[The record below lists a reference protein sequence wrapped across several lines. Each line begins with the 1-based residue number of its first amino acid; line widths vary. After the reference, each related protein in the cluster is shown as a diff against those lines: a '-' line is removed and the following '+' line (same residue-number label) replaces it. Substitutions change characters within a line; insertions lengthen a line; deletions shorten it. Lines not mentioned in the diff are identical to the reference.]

1 MRAFLLYAV
10 IVLVVVGCESDV
22 KTHQLF
28 YGTTPPPVISITI
41 GDVEAVKSIGKGG
54 LPSPSMI
61 SPNQLAIVKMVDVLK
76 GQGVG
81 ERIGLAY
88 EAGRS
93 NEPVAKQKYVF
104 LWDQTG
110 KCIQYFT
117 VKGNVYVKDGHE
129 IPLDELKKQ

>member
-1 MRAFLLYAV
+1 MRAFLFYAV
-10 IVLVVVGCESDV
+10 ILFVVIGCESDV

-28 YGTTPPPVISITI
+28 YGTTPPPVISITV
-41 GDVEAVKSIGKGG
+41 GDVETVKSIGKSG
-54 LPSPSMI
+54 LPSPSMV
-61 SPNQLAIVKMVDVLK
+61 SPNQLAIVKMVDILK

-88 EAGRS
+88 EAGRN

-104 LWDQTG
+104 LWDETG

-117 VKGNVYVKDGHE
+117 VKGNFYVKDGRE
-129 IPLDELKKQ
+129 ISLDELKKQ